1 MRILETDLQR
11 QVMALLR
18 ASPRIVWARRL
29 NSGKIKSR
37 RGGWVKLGDVG
48 DPDIVGM
55 LDGGRFFA
63 IELKRPDAPASDHA
77 KRREKQR
84 EVLRTIDD
92 GGGRVVFASTIEEI
106 QKGLGI

>member
-1 MRILETDLQR
+1 MSLLEADFQR

-18 ASPRIVWARRL
+18 ASPRVVWARRL

-37 RGGWVKLGDVG
+37 RGGWVKLGDTG

-63 IELKRPDAPASDHA
+63 IELKRADAPQSDHA
-77 KRREKQR
+77 ERREKQR
-84 EVLRTIDD
+84 EVLRTI
-92 GGGRVVFASTIEEI
+92 GAGHGLVVFASTIEEI